1 MKRILGAALAALTL
15 LACSQQAPRQ
25 MSDPVDYV
33 NTLVGTASTFAL
45 STGNTYPAT
54 AVPWGMNFW
63 TPQTGKDGENRA
75 TQYLISK
82 GFAIIE
88 RNWRTKGGEIDI
100 IAYKNDIIAFVEVK
114 TLPNGTRDM
123 IQRELNYQKRQ
134 RIIKTSK
141 RFLLKHRE
149 YSNSYVRFDVIVI
162 DMPGLDPVYHIENA
176 FSE

>member
-1 MKRILGAALAALTL
+1 MNTKKTGDEGEKR
-15 LACSQQAPRQ
+15 AC
-25 MSDPVDYV
+25 
-33 NTLVGTASTFAL
+33 
-45 STGNTYPAT
+45 
-54 AVPWGMNFW
+54 
-63 TPQTGKDGENRA
+63 
-75 TQYLISK
+75 QYLLSK

-114 TLPNGTRDM
+114 TLPNGTSDM

-149 YSNSYVRFDVIVI
+149 YNNSYVRFDVIVI
-162 DMPGLDPVYHIENA
+162 DMPGLEPIYHIENA